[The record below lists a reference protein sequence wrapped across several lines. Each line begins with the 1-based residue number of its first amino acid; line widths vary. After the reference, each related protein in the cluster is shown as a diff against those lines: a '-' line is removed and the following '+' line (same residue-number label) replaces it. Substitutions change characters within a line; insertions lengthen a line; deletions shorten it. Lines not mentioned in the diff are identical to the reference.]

1 MSFHHTSALET
12 EGLFRRSSSAGVV
25 KGVQEKFN
33 SGQEVTFQLPADVH
47 TAAVIIKTFLRELS
61 EPLLTFDLYDEVLQF
76 QSQSNFLFVDVQF
89 NIWYACLCRLAI
101 IIVLYMINTFC
112 SIRDI
117 VSLSLHIDIDYIF

>member
-1 MSFHHTSALET
+1 MSLHYTPALET

-76 QSQSNFLFVDVQF
+76 QSQSNFPFVDVQF
-89 NIWYACLCRLAI
+89 VVLFACLFQISFWNC
-101 IIVLYMINTFC
+101 VVY
-112 SIRDI
+112 D
-117 VSLSLHIDIDYIF
+117 